1 MYAPFRIFEIAEKV
15 FAYLANLCDFSAY
28 SRTSPS
34 SDAGAESDELLF
46 PIEEVTESAGN
57 AKSHAYMRTSNMT

>member
-1 MYAPFRIFEIAEKV
+1 MHLFEYLKLLKKL
-15 FAYLANLCDFSAY
+15 FAYLANVYDFSAY

-46 PIEEVTESAGN
+46 PIEEVTETAGN
-57 AKSHAYMRTSNMT
+57 VKSLAYMRTLSIT

>member
-1 MYAPFRIFEIAEKV
+1 MHLFEYLKLLKKL
-15 FAYLANLCDFSAY
+15 FAYLANVCDFSAY

-46 PIEEVTESAGN
+46 PIEEVTETAGN
-57 AKSHAYMRTSNMT
+57 VKSRAYMRTLSIT

>member
-1 MYAPFRIFEIAEKV
+1 MHLFEYLKLLKKF
-15 FAYLANLCDFSAY
+15 FAYLANVCDFSAY

-46 PIEEVTESAGN
+46 PIEEVTETAGN
-57 AKSHAYMRTSNMT
+57 VKSLAYMRTLSIT

>member
-1 MYAPFRIFEIAEKV
+1 M
-15 FAYLANLCDFSAY
+15 CDFSAY

-46 PIEEVTESAGN
+46 PIEEVTETAGN
-57 AKSHAYMRTSNMT
+57 AKGLAYMRASSIT

>member
-1 MYAPFRIFEIAEKV
+1 MHLFEYLKLLKKL
-15 FAYLANLCDFSAY
+15 FAYLANVCDFSAY

-46 PIEEVTESAGN
+46 PIEEVTETAGN
-57 AKSHAYMRTSNMT
+57 VKSLAYMRTLSIT

>member
-1 MYAPFRIFEIAEKV
+1 MHLFEYLKLLKKL
-15 FAYLANLCDFSAY
+15 FAYLANVCDFSAY

-57 AKSHAYMRTSNMT
+57 AKSSAYMRTSNMT